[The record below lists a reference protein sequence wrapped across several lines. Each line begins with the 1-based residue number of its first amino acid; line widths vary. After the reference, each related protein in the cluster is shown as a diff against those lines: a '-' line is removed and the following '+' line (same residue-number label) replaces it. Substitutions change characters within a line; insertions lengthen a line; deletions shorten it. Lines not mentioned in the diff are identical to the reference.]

1 MKAGSAQAE
10 SCCVYVKPENFMQ
23 HMHDIIPKLFDCW
36 ANPLAHLLLLK
47 SSKVRVILMILFHL
61 SLSFSFS
68 LSPQRANCHSKST
81 QSGKSGSHLQSV
93 VLQSFYVTFLEA
105 TPAIVRSEKE
115 RKRKRE
121 RDFLTTVHLFII
133 QAWIVFGGKFSLP
146 IDTFWSTLT

>member
-1 MKAGSAQAE
+1 
-10 SCCVYVKPENFMQ
+10 
-23 HMHDIIPKLFDCW
+23 MHDIIPKLFDCW

-93 VLQSFYVTFLEA
+93 VLQSFYVTFWKPHPPLFD
-105 TPAIVRSEKE
+105 RRKKE
-115 RKRKRE
+115 RERE
-121 RDFLTTVHLFII
+121 TSSQLFI
-133 QAWIVFGGKFSLP
+133 FLSFKPESFSVENFHYL
-146 IDTFWSTLT
+146 LTHSGRH